1 MEDWDSNI
9 SDLTRCLESLS
20 VSDGGGAL
28 LEPRDAFGRWRDLT
42 LQIREASNTIFL
54 IGNGAS
60 ASIASHIAADLAKN
74 AHLNTRVFTDLSLIT
89 AVANDLCY
97 EEVFAEPLR
106 WVMKRGDMLVAI
118 SSSGRSANILR
129 AGREARNLGG
139 LVVTVSAMKPTNPLR
154 SLGTLNFYIP
164 AATYGLAETG
174 HAAIL
179 HFWVDQ
185 MVAVTRKIGK
195 IETTI
200 GIVDKEAEIDR
211 LVRDSGTVIKE
222 IEPS

>member
-1 MEDWDSNI
+1 MTMEDWARNI
-9 SDLTRCLESLS
+9 SDLTFCLESLS
-20 VSDGGGAL
+20 VSDGGGTP
-28 LEPRDAFGRWRDLT
+28 LEPHVAFARWRDLT
-42 LQIREASNTIFL
+42 LQIREAGNSIYL

-60 ASIASHIAADLAKN
+60 ASMASHIAADLGKN

-89 AVANDLCY
+89 AVANDMCY

-106 WVMKRGDMLVAI
+106 RVMKPGDMLVAI
-118 SSSGRSANILR
+118 SSSGQSGNVLR
-129 AGREARNLGG
+129 ACKAAQDLGG

-164 AATYGLAETG
+164 SATYGLAETG

-185 MVAVTRKIGK
+185 MVAVNGKIGK
-195 IETTI
+195 IETTME
-200 GIVDKEAEIDR
+200 IVDKGC
-211 LVRDSGTVIKE
+211 RDH
-222 IEPS
+222 